1 MSDTKSMGSDEPKR
15 VISVGQQH
23 VSHDA
28 ARPAQAYE
36 LRHQKANPACEI
48 FLRGGGVVGCKQPKF
63 SVKGSPGLTGRG
75 NAKDERRKATND
87 RVVRDAEAELGMR
100 MWIERWGKGC
110 CWKVIVEW
118 R

>member
-1 MSDTKSMGSDEPKR
+1 MGPEPLSDTKSMGSDEPKR

-36 LRHQKANPACEI
+36 LRHQKGNPACEI
-48 FLRGGGVVGCKQPKF
+48 FLRGCSVVGCKQPKF

-75 NAKDERRKATND
+75 DAKDERRKATND
-87 RVVRDAEAELGMR
+87 RVVRDAEAELGVR
-100 MWIERWGKGC
+100 HAD
-110 CWKVIVEW
+110 VD
-118 R
+118 